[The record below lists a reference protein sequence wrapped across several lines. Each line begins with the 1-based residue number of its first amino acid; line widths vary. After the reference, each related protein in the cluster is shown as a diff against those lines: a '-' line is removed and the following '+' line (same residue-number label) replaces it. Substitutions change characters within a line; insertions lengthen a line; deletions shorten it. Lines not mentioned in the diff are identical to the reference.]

1 MDSQS
6 GAQEYGR
13 GGSRA
18 LCGVGVEE
26 QPRTEERAGTE
37 GQQSL
42 ERLKKTL
49 SHLHYFNINQ
59 VPVVVA

>member
-1 MDSQS
+1 M
-6 GAQEYGR
+6 
-13 GGSRA
+13 